1 MELSWGD
8 ISAKPPKKM
17 ERVGHESW
25 ETATFILHDFVLY
38 VFVVSFGFPAGK
50 HMEYG
55 PSVKSKGGKSRYN
68 TAFVFSICCI
78 DIIDI
83 PQIGCIFK

>member
-1 MELSWGD
+1 MEH
-8 ISAKPPKKM
+8 
-17 ERVGHESW
+17 VGHESW
-25 ETATFILHDFVLY
+25 ETATFILHDFALA

-68 TAFVFSICCI
+68 ICFLICCI
-78 DIIDI
+78 DITDI
-83 PQIGCIFK
+83 PQIGYIFK